1 MILTDLSNAIKNLWV
16 KILFHKHFKSFL
28 NCSKLHWLCT
38 EDDKKAPQRLKG
50 LPSPRGIKIT
60 TETGKYFFS
69 SCFAG
74 YSGYVYV
81 NAKIDGQVFSSEE
94 ISEKVATLLII
105 YFII

>member
-81 NAKIDGQVFSSEE
+81 NAKIDGPVFLSEE
-94 ISEKVATLLII
+94 I
-105 YFII
+105 